1 MSTENAPL
9 DHVLVSHEDH
19 VLRIQMNRPEKKNA
33 LTVAMYTAMC
43 DALDR
48 AAADGGVR
56 VVLLAGA
63 PACFTA
69 GNDIL
74 DFMNVPPTDENSPV
88 MRFLKTIVAF
98 PKPIVAAVTGPAV
111 GIGTTVL
118 LHCDLVYAG
127 EGAVFR
133 MPFVNLGL
141 CPEAGSSYLLPLIMG
156 HVRAAELLLLGGKFG
171 PDKALACGIVNAVV
185 PDTDLDAH
193 AAAKARELAALP
205 PASVRLSKALMKR
218 PHQAALIA
226 AMTEEGGEFVQRLQ
240 SPEAIEAFTAFMEG
254 RKPDFSAFS

>member
-1 MSTENAPL
+1 MTPEHAASDAILTSQ
-9 DHVLVSHEDH
+9 DGH

-48 AAADGGVR
+48 AAADDGTR
-56 VVLLAGA
+56 VVLLSGA
-63 PACFTA
+63 PSCFTA

-88 MRFLKTIVAF
+88 MRFLKTLVAF
-98 PKPIVAAVTGPAV
+98 PKPLMAAVTGPAV

-127 EGAVFR
+127 ESAVFR

-141 CPEAGSSYLLPLIMG
+141 CPEAGSSYLLPLVMG

-171 PDKALACGIVNAVV
+171 PDKALAYGIVNGVV
-185 PDTDLDAH
+185 PDADLDAH
-193 AAAKARELAALP
+193 ALAKARELAALP

-218 PHQAALIA
+218 PHQAALVA
-226 AMTEEGGEFVQRLQ
+226 AMTEEGAEFVQRLQ

-254 RKPDFSAFS
+254 RKPDFSKFA